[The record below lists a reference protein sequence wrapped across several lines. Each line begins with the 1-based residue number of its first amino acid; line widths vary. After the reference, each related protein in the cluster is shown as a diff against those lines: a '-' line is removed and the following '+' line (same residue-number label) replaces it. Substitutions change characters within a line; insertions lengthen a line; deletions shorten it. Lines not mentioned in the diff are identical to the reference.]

1 MTTPTASPTSLR
13 ILSIAI
19 LGKHGNPLLLRSYSP
34 PSDHTAFQHRH
45 RHQHHDLKW
54 QYAAH
59 TSLDFFEER
68 ESPAAKT
75 VDCYLGLLY
84 TMEDYAVYGYQT
96 NTRVKFVLIL
106 AMADAVVRDIDVKT
120 IFRAIHNTY
129 IAYLSNPF
137 NPCETENFNQLAP
150 PIQSRKF
157 KTTIDLIAGQ
167 GQEHAESE
175 AAAR

>member
-1 MTTPTASPTSLR
+1 MTTPATSPTSLR

-19 LGKHGNPLLLRSYSP
+19 LGKHGNPLLLRSYP
-34 PSDHTAFQHRH
+34 PHRDNTGDHY
-45 RHQHHDLKW
+45 QHHDLKW
-54 QYAAH
+54 EYAAH

-68 ESPAAKT
+68 ESPAAKA

-137 NPCETENFNQLAP
+137 NPCETENFNQLAT
-150 PIQSRKF
+150 PIRSRKF
-157 KTTIDLIAGQ
+157 TTRIDLIAGQ
-167 GQEHAESE
+167 GQDQS
-175 AAAR
+175 AAR